1 MIQFPSLQSL
11 SYWLSSTAHFGLIF
25 TVLFF
30 LSCKPIPA
38 GGEPDA
44 GNQAG
49 NAEQAGSAEPEIKT
63 PISFSKDS
71 HPSALRPGA
80 HPLIDTAAKL
90 LLVLAAVFA
99 LFWLLRRFRTPSL
112 NLFGQEGVFGVAA
125 LIPLT
130 SKTRLALLRFGKKL
144 LLVSASGERIQLLA
158 ETADSEEIESILA
171 SLRRSAAKGRGEDQ

>member
-11 SYWLSSTAHFGLIF
+11 SYWLSSAAHFGLIF
-25 TVLFF
+25 AVLFF

-38 GGEPDA
+38 GGELDA
-44 GNQAG
+44 GNQAE
-49 NAEQAGSAEPEIKT
+49 NAGLAGTAEPETKT
-63 PISFSKDS
+63 PISLSKDPHS
-71 HPSALRPGA
+71 PALRPNA
-80 HPLIDTAAKL
+80 HPFIDTAAKL

-171 SLRRSAAKGRGEDQ
+171 SLRRPAAKGRGEDQ